1 MNRTSLL
8 TIALAACTCIAGS
21 AQTFRNNTDKTM
33 TCQNSNNG
41 NSDRVNYCEI
51 REYPG
56 PAVSKFTVDP
66 GMNGGVQV
74 KGWDRSDTLVRA
86 KVQTWGQTD
95 AEAKGNASQVT
106 VQAAGGNVSS
116 SAPDFGNNRGWAV
129 SYEIFVPHQT
139 ALDLKAH
146 NGGVS
151 VSDVAGDM
159 NLRTVNGGLHLAR
172 IAGNVTGTTQNG
184 GVKVELDGARWEG
197 NQLDLTTSNGGV
209 NLTLPDNYSAH
220 LETSTVNGGVNV
232 DYPMTVPAGK
242 LRLNK
247 EIKADIGSGGPMI
260 RLKTTN
266 GGVKI
271 QRKAV

>member
-1 MNRTSLL
+1 M
-8 TIALAACTCIAGS
+8 
-21 AQTFRNNTDKTM
+21 FRNNTEKTM
-33 TCQNSNNG
+33 GCQNSRNG
-41 NSDRVNYCEI
+41 DNDRANYCEI

-66 GMNGGVQV
+66 GKNGGVQV

-86 KVQTWGQTD
+86 KVQTWGRTD

-106 VQAAGGNVSS
+106 VQAAGGTVSS
-116 SAPDFGNNRGWAV
+116 SAPDFGDNRGWAV

-139 ALDLKAH
+139 ALELKAH

-151 VSDVAGDM
+151 VSDVAGNM
-159 NLRTVNGGLHLAR
+159 NLQTVNGGLHLAR
-172 IAGNVTGTTQNG
+172 IAGNVVGTTQNG
-184 GVKVELDGARWEG
+184 GVKVELDGTRWDG

-220 LETSTVNGGVNV
+220 LETSTVNGGVHV
-232 DYPMTVPAGK
+232 DYPMTLPAGRLK
-242 LRLNK
+242 LDR

-266 GGVKI
+266 GGIKI